1 MGSDQKNKFGMGVLT
16 PLPRFVFFVVL
27 SLASTFFTNNWLG
40 VAVSGALI
48 TIIYLSGRIYNKL
61 GLKGGKK
68 GKSGLYSTSAAVLEK
83 SKSLAFQA
91 LLADP
96 VVDNYQ
102 SAEKLLDTMMTFQ
115 NEHLSYLK

>member
-1 MGSDQKNKFGMGVLT
+1 MVFLAAIGAHFSAIA
-16 PLPRFVFFVVL
+16 LPAEKKAIF
-27 SLASTFFTNNWLG
+27 TF
-40 VAVSGALI
+40 
-48 TIIYLSGRIYNKL
+48 K
-61 GLKGGKK
+61 
-68 GKSGLYSTSAAVLEK
+68 K

-115 NEHLSYLK
+115 NEHLGYLK